1 MKSLNKHT
9 KKKNVKNVITVQCLI
24 IQTAGQKKNH
34 FSLKISSYLIRVK
47 KQIEPKQK
55 KNRL

>member
-1 MKSLNKHT
+1 MSYHT
-9 KKKNVKNVITVQCLI
+9 DSR
-24 IQTAGQKKNH
+24 AKKNH

-55 KNRL
+55 KNRLLKEENSS